1 MTVSNSKND
10 IDVSNHR
17 KYAFPNFS
25 NANIFKKPDCMKR
38 PSNTRTYVPLQL
50 TSPISQVSNLK
61 LDLTQGDQ
69 SLLETL
75 ETLCRSASASS
86 KFVDGR
92 IKGTFSSGYV
102 FILSQTF
109 LSSSEIK
116 VSRKGLGFSQKD

>member
-10 IDVSNHR
+10 IDVSNYR

-25 NANIFKKPDCMKR
+25 KANIFKKPDCMKR
-38 PSNTRTYVPLQL
+38 PSNTPTYVPLQL

-75 ETLCRSASASS
+75 ETS
-86 KFVDGR
+86 
-92 IKGTFSSGYV
+92 Y
-102 FILSQTF
+102 
-109 LSSSEIK
+109 K
-116 VSRKGLGFSQKD
+116 VRVPAVNL